1 MYLLIPIQRVSTA
14 FQAMGAKAGKAAA
27 MAEDYIDDQCAVVAK
42 LSASYGK
49 PVVGAS
55 FCTRDEPFVRELQDG
70 GVPVLPSPERAIK
83 ALSALVK
90 YAAMREAII
99 KEDSRAEKS

>member
-1 MYLLIPIQRVSTA
+1 
-14 FQAMGAKAGKAAA
+14 

-83 ALSALVK
+83 ACCPGE
-90 YAAMREAII
+90 YARERPSSKRMHVRAIVN
-99 KEDSRAEKS
+99 EPGVLRPLEW